1 MPKLVNKFSFSKPKK
16 PKITV
21 FAAKSTDLMIPL
33 VHLDNLVS
41 GHPHKVYRNVRLD
54 FSPNVS
60 APTIFTENVK
70 FHAISMP
77 FSTKL
82 FFLNNLIKSDLT

>member
-33 VHLDNLVS
+33 DPSVIKKLHPGDNDAIKFIRKIRMLRLLILDTSVQFN
-41 GHPHKVYRNVRLD
+41 P
-54 FSPNVS
+54 
-60 APTIFTENVK
+60 
-70 FHAISMP
+70 
-77 FSTKL
+77 
-82 FFLNNLIKSDLT
+82 IKS